1 MHIGGRGARM
11 SLDHILLGVLD
22 KPQSGYD
29 LKQWFDEVFAF
40 FWNADQSQIYRTMAR
55 LEGEGHVTARNA
67 PSSIGPAKRVY
78 RATAK
83 GKAELRRWLKEGPVS
98 PAQRSAIYAQLI
110 FLAQL
115 PDGEARKFL
124 VQFAGQSRHAV
135 AALEKIMADDD
146 LKPAPED
153 AESRRTAFF
162 NRASLGLGIAR
173 ARAAQDF
180 AQTLLAAHIAAFPE
194 ITEDDHGHAA

>member
-1 MHIGGRGARM
+1 MGRGPLM
-11 SLDHILLGVLD
+11 SLEHILLGVLG

-29 LKQWFDEVFAF
+29 LKQWFDDVFAF

-55 LEGEGHVTARNA
+55 LEGEGHVTSRHA
-67 PSSIGPAKRVY
+67 PSAIGPAKRVY

-98 PAQRSAIYAQLI
+98 PSQRSAIYAQLI

-115 PDGEARKFL
+115 PDREARIFL
-124 VQFAGQSRHAV
+124 QRFAEQAVRAV
-135 AALEKIMADDD
+135 AALEKIMAEDD
-146 LKPAPED
+146 LKPVPQD
-153 AESRRTAFF
+153 AALKREAFF

-173 ARAAQDF
+173 AKAASAF
-180 AQTLLAAHIAAFPE
+180 AQELLAAHQTAFPE
-194 ITEDDHGHAA
+194 QEDEDHGHAA

>member
-1 MHIGGRGARM
+1 M
-11 SLDHILLGVLD
+11 SLEHILLGVLD

-29 LKQWFDEVFAF
+29 LKAWFDDVFAF

-55 LEGEGHVTARNA
+55 LEGEGQVASRHA
-67 PSSIGPAKRVY
+67 PSAIGPTKRVY

-83 GKAELRRWLKEGPVS
+83 GKAELRRWLKAGPVS

-115 PDGEARKFL
+115 PDAEARSFL
-124 VQFAGQSRHAV
+124 SALAQEADRAV
-135 AALEKIMADDD
+135 SALTQIMDADDV
-146 LKPAPED
+146 KPVPQD
-153 AESRRTAFF
+153 PAEKRAAFF

-173 ARAAQDF
+173 AKAAQNF
-180 AQTLLAAHIAAFPE
+180 AHELLAAHKEAFPAIE
-194 ITEDDHGHAA
+194 EKDHGHAA